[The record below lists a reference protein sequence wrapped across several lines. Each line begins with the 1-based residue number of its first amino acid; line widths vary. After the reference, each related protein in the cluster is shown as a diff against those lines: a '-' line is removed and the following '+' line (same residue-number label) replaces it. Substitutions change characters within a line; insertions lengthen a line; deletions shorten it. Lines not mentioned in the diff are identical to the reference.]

1 MNNWCVIYTHQG
13 KELYSVSELNKQNFN
28 TYMPSIMKIVR
39 HSRYI
44 KKVLKPFFPR
54 YIFVNLHLDNQEWRK
69 INYTR
74 GVVKLITSNEKPIMI
89 SESVIK
95 ELKLL
100 ENDKGFIDEA
110 FVSSYKQGEKLEIT
124 NGPLKGIAG
133 IFDGLSEDL
142 RIKVLLNFMGKTM
155 NIPIHNDWVTRA

>member
-54 YIFVNLHLDNQEWRK
+54 YIFAQINFEFIKDGLDED
-69 INYTR
+69 
-74 GVVKLITSNEKPIMI
+74 
-89 SESVIK
+89 
-95 ELKLL
+95 LL
-100 ENDKGFIDEA
+100 EIERLHRKYPTLLTYE
-110 FVSSYKQGEKLEIT
+110 QKLT
-124 NGPLKGIAG
+124 
-133 IFDGLSEDL
+133 
-142 RIKVLLNFMGKTM
+142 TY
-155 NIPIHNDWVTRA
+155 